1 MTYNP
6 DGPNTH
12 MPADDD
18 PYASAGSASLRP
30 REYFGQLTI
39 DAWYCKLVKSQGKVP
54 WDKTIDSIDSRMTA
68 LTVELQPVAGSNLTF
83 ALKRELIAESA
94 EWVKIMWP
102 SLRTCGVQSVKAAN
116 GIWCKLIQEPTG
128 RKYRSSRTGME
139 QDATTFKVLT
149 VYPDQVACEAAFA
162 ATHPNRTTP
171 DVDDEIRGA
180 NFDGVT
186 GIAQGQPKAQQAAMP
201 LDDTRK
207 RETARQ
213 FLLAIARQKKGDLEA
228 VRAAVATMPM
238 ITQAFDPES
247 SEFLAVVAE
256 AV

>member
-6 DGPNTH
+6 DGTNTH
-12 MPADDD
+12 NTPVEDD
-18 PYASAGSASLRP
+18 PYASAGAATVRP

-39 DAWYCKLVKSQGKVP
+39 DAWYCKLVKGQGKVP
-54 WDKTIDSIDSRMTA
+54 WDKNTDSIDSRMTA

-94 EWVKIMWP
+94 DWAKIMWP
-102 SLRTCGVQSVKAAN
+102 SLRTCGVQSVKEAN
-116 GIWCKLIQEPTG
+116 GLWVKLVQEPTG

-139 QDATTFKVLT
+139 QDATTFKILA
-149 VYPDQVACEAAFA
+149 VYPSQAACEAAFA
-162 ATHPNRTTP
+162 AIRGGASP
-171 DVDDEIRGA
+171 DVDDEIRGV

-186 GIAQGQPKAQQAAMP
+186 GIAEAQPKTQQAAMP
-201 LDDTRK
+201 LDDARK

-213 FLLAIARQKKGDLEA
+213 FLLAIARQKRGDLEA
-228 VRAAVATMPM
+228 VKAAVATMPM

-247 SEFLAVVAE
+247 AEFLAVVAE